1 MRGQTYLSNT
11 TSHAETVLLDASKT
25 PEGRSATFKVQ
36 GLDVSLLLFSFVHF
50 STSIAARFLVT
61 FQKTH
66 FLSRLCFLI
75 FFEYFL
81 IVLFFFIFTFFF
93 LFASFCSLF

>member
-36 GLDVSLLLFSFVHF
+36 GLNVSPLLFLFFSFVHF
-50 STSIAARFLVT
+50 STSNDARFLVT
-61 FQKTH
+61 YQKNT
-66 FLSRLCFLI
+66 
-75 FFEYFL
+75 FFEPS
-81 IVLFFFIFTFFF
+81 LFFDFF
-93 LFASFCSLF
+93 